1 MTELKEIYG
10 YLKELAPLE
19 LAEDWDNPGLLVD
32 CGRPVGRVLTCLD
45 ITGPVV
51 REAQEKG
58 CDLVVS
64 HHPVIFR
71 PLKALQE
78 GQVPCLLLKAGISAI
93 CMHTNLD
100 AAPGGVNDTLAQWM
114 GLREVEPFAEG
125 MGRIGWIEEMSA
137 HQLAQETARILHARV
152 QWADGGK
159 PIRRLALITGSGGSM
174 LEDAIRA
181 GADAL
186 LTGEASHHAAL
197 DALAAGV
204 TLVAAG
210 HYATEFPVAQ
220 TLATRLVDRF
230 RDMEVLVSETD
241 RDPYHYL

>member
-1 MTELKEIYG
+1 MTEPKEIYG

-114 GLREVEPFAEG
+114 GLQEVEPFAEG

-174 LEDAIRA
+174 LENAIRA

-220 TLATRLVDRF
+220 TLATRLGDRF
-230 RDMEVLVSETD
+230 RDLEVLVSETD